1 MGKRTLALLLISLC
15 FCATPAGAAE
25 LIFPQNRN
33 AFYCDE
39 PIEVAVAGLG
49 KEAAALVEFAPKKA
63 GLSPLRFEVKGDGST
78 PVVVLPPRAL
88 APSEYT
94 VRLDRKDVAK
104 ITISSG
110 VNVSTML
117 LSQTVAD
124 PRAAGGNFIVGNA
137 FGFGLLDGKGLPLRE
152 LRGRRSGGLEQ
163 FERAIKTD
171 LPTLVYMYWTGYV
184 THKPFGSEKSWPE
197 KHMVEAT
204 RLLNFH
210 TAQRLRRYARNVHAV
225 GTLDEPGLSWGKTPA
240 GGMAS
245 GFPNWDEKDW
255 YKARGWDWTN
265 NPGARP
271 ADDWMKYMTV
281 RCRIIKEVNGF
292 AKRDLKTVWPA
303 LVFSTDI
310 YAPQAIMDGTDPLN
324 QQVNDIPSSHV
335 FLDWGVGRA
344 GALSGI
350 YLEKAHDPASK
361 LAHAM
366 NGQLFGK
373 PVPQPQQRTTY
384 HLMRNAMFAAG
395 LHSNWWLNPTAMKP
409 EDLAAVNEPGLR
421 LGPLFQQMTPSG
433 HDVAVLWSFTE
444 IAMREKDIT
453 AREAK
458 KKTGEQ
464 IKLLIASLPENS
476 GLKDGKVEVNAYNI
490 GGNYKEQV
498 LGAHQALVRAGYPAH
513 ILHERLL
520 PGGALK
526 RYKTLVVVG
535 QTFELP
541 AEVRKAIADFVAAGG
556 KAVVDG
562 TCKVKF
568 PGAVVSKAD
577 WRDPAFRWSV
587 LFGRAEKK
595 DHGFKNEREASYY
608 HTNFFMD
615 KIVRDAVGPMKAAMK
630 QTASQPVLETDSTDL
645 LAEKHTA
652 GEGSLYMVLNA
663 HEELPQIPESERYW
677 LYNYAPYK
685 ATFTLKG
692 IKPGSV
698 VYCIEGVDWKKAREV
713 KDYDRPQTVTFE
725 PGEMKLYLIAPRK
738 PGRDGPGGYR
748 SFGDVSAKASG
759 PGGLSVECRLA
770 GVKMPYPLT
779 VAVRGPGRKELFH
792 VHRATDKDGRYA
804 EAFPIGSN
812 APAGKYEVQISA
824 SGLVAPLASVDL
836 KPQAATP
843 SRLAGDV
850 RVFDGEVIRKFLA
863 SKPQVVVAF
872 GKGGQ
877 EAIARKLA
885 QDLGAR
891 GVKATVKPESEV
903 LHKVAYPRVWN
914 PYAKLYTATGGTRKP
929 AQQAKLRT
937 RVGVDKDGKFTA
949 TTAAGK
955 DISSDWRLPGS
966 VATVTGTG
974 LVDYGGDQELCF
986 EPGVMLYFDQQRRLS
1001 VVRGEL
1007 KEVKT
1012 TPEFRAKWAK
1022 PWQRL
1027 TTHVGAYQLPPE
1039 LPEAFTTDSHLI
1051 LLGDSSSGTAVAAL
1065 QASELLPQVAD
1076 AKYPGKGRA
1085 LLSFAWSPFAAE
1097 KNVILVG
1104 ASDAAGLSAGVG
1116 RLLELAP
1123 R

>member
-1 MGKRTLALLLISLC
+1 MSKRALVLLLFGL
-15 FCATPAGAAE
+15 FATAGPVGAAE
-25 LIFPQNRN
+25 VIFPQNRN
-33 AFYCDE
+33 AYYCDE

-49 KEAAALVEFAPKKA
+49 KEATALVEFAPRKA

-78 PVVVLPPRAL
+78 PVLVLPPRAL
-88 APSEYT
+88 APSEYA
-94 VRLDRKDVAK
+94 VRLDRKEVAK
-104 ITISSG
+104 ITVSSG

-137 FGFGLLDGKGLPLRE
+137 FGFGLLDNQGQPLRD

-197 KHMVEAT
+197 KHMIEAT

-210 TAQRLRRYARNVHAV
+210 TAQHLRRYAKNVHAV

-245 GFPNWDEKDW
+245 GFPNWDEKAW
-255 YKARGWDWTN
+255 YKARGWDWTDD
-265 NPGARP
+265 P
-271 ADDWMKYMTV
+271 ASRSAADWMKYMTV
-281 RCRIIKEVNGF
+281 RCAIIKEVNGF
-292 AKRDLKTVWPA
+292 AKRDLKTVWPGV
-303 LVFSTDI
+303 VFSTDI

-324 QQVNDIPSSHV
+324 QQVNDVPSSHV
-335 FLDWGVGRA
+335 FLDWGVGRS

-373 PVPQPQQRTTY
+373 PAPQPQQRDTY

-395 LHSNWWLNPTAMKP
+395 LHSNWWLNPTGMDARN
-409 EDLAAVNEPGLR
+409 LAIINEPGLR
-421 LGPLFQQMTPSG
+421 LGPLFKEMAPTG

-444 IAMREKDIT
+444 IAMREKDIS

-476 GLKDGKVEVNAYNI
+476 GVKDGKVDVNAYNV

-498 LGAHQALVRAGYPAH
+498 LGAHQAVVRAGYPAH

-526 RYKTLVVVG
+526 RYKTLVIVG
-535 QTFELP
+535 QTFEMP
-541 AEVRKAIADFVAAGG
+541 ADVNKAIAAFVAAGG
-556 KAVVDG
+556 KVVADG
-562 TCKVKF
+562 TTRVKF

-595 DHGFKNEREASYY
+595 EHGFKHEREAGHY

-615 KIVRDAVGPMKAAMK
+615 KMLRDAVAPTKEAMK
-630 QTASQPVLETDSTDL
+630 KTGSQPVLETDSTEL

-652 GEGSLYMVLNA
+652 GEGALYMVLSA
-663 HEELPQIPESERYW
+663 HEELPKVPDTQRHW

-685 ATFTLKG
+685 VTYTLKG

-698 VYCIEGVDWKKAREV
+698 VYCIEGADWKKSREI
-713 KDYDRPQTVTFE
+713 KEFDKPQTVSFE
-725 PGEMKLYLIAPRK
+725 PGEMKLYLVAPR
-738 PGRDGPGGYR
+738 R
-748 SFGDVSAKASG
+748 
-759 PGGLSVECRLA
+759 PGGLHMAAATANSALA
-770 GVKMPYPLT
+770 VAVQLREVKTAWPLRLT
-779 VAVRGPGRKELFH
+779 VTAPDGKELYR
-792 VHRATDKDGRYA
+792 VYRAADAQGTYR
-804 EAFPIGSN
+804 ESLPLGSN
-812 APAGKYEVQISA
+812 APAGVYRVTVDSPA
-824 SGLVAPLASVDL
+824 GGLSQQAKVEW
-836 KPQAATP
+836 KPAAATP
-843 SRLAGDV
+843 ARIAGNV

-863 SKPQVVVAF
+863 GKPQVVVAF

-877 EAIARKLA
+877 ETLARKLA
-885 QDLGAR
+885 QDLSAR

-903 LHKVAYPRVWN
+903 LRKVSYPRVWN
-914 PYAKLYTATGGTRKP
+914 PYARLYTATGPTKKP
-929 AQQAKLRT
+929 LPQPKLHIKA
-937 RVGVDKDGKFTA
+937 GVDGSGKFTA
-949 TTAAGK
+949 KTADGK
-955 DISSDWRLPGS
+955 DVSSDWRQPLAL
-966 VATVTGTG
+966 VTITGTG
-974 LVDYGGDQELCF
+974 YVDYGGDHELCF
-986 EPGVMLYFDQQRRLS
+986 EPGVMLFFDARRQMQVL
-1001 VVRGEL
+1001 RGEM
-1007 KEVKT
+1007 KEVKA

-1022 PWQRL
+1022 PWERL
-1027 TTHVGAYQLPPE
+1027 TTHVGGYQLPPE
-1039 LPEAFTTDSHLI
+1039 LPEGYTTDSHLI
-1051 LLGDSSSGTAVAAL
+1051 LLGDSSSGAAVAAL

-1076 AKYPGKGRA
+1076 ARYPGKGRA
-1085 LLSFAWSPFAAE
+1085 LVSFAWSPFAVE

-1104 ASDAAGLSAGVG
+1104 ASDAAGLSAGTA